1 VHCPPAGPKEGRK
14 REKEGKGKA
23 REASRSASQP
33 TRERHSSPITRH
45 PSLTH
50 SLARSQTPPEERH
63 GFPSP
68 RPFPRHLGTLLLS
81 AARFLTGAGG
91 REERAKHGHT
101 HHRQTCRQT
110 DRQTVPLSGLSRSYS
125 CIPSTVVCLIKH
137 DFIRL
142 CATHSSGPRD
152 CPAVKD
158 RRRLV

>member
-1 VHCPPAGPKEGRK
+1 VHCPPAGP
-14 REKEGKGKA
+14 KEGKGKA

-33 TRERHSSPITRH
+33 TRERDTHHPSPITH
-45 PSLTH
+45 PSPTH
-50 SLARSQTPPEERH
+50 SLTRSLARAQTSPEERH

-68 RPFPRHLGTLLLS
+68 RPFPRHLGTLLS